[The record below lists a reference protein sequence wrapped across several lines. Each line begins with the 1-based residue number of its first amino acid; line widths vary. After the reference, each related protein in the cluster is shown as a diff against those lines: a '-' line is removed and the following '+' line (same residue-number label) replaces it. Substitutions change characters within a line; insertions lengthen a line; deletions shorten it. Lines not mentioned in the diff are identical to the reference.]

1 MAAIWR
7 SERRSISPAIL
18 AVGFTTASCSAL
30 PMKPAIAGFTDM
42 QTITR
47 HNIGD
52 SQPTLTL
59 DRQGR

>member
-1 MAAIWR
+1 
-7 SERRSISPAIL
+7 
-18 AVGFTTASCSAL
+18 
-30 PMKPAIAGFTDM
+30 MKPAIAGFADM
-42 QTITR
+42 QTIPW